1 MMGQQETTMTVAALR
16 RTILALTAAL
26 IMAAMMVL
34 GAGEAMAKNSF
45 QDGLDSPP
53 GAPNLTGGPT
63 KNDSSIVAHNPEGAC
78 VKHFGNSF
86 SKAGTDG
93 LTGGACPR
101 V

>member
-1 MMGQQETTMTVAALR
+1 
-16 RTILALTAAL
+16 L

-45 QDGLDSPP
+45 QDDLDPP
-53 GAPNLTGGPT
+53 PKAPPNLTGGPT
-63 KNDSSIVAHNPEGAC
+63 KNDSSTVVHNPEGGAC

-86 SKAGTDG
+86 DKAGTDG